1 MLVPN
6 RWHRRRR
13 ANLADPLPSPEALRE
28 AQASRARSLDSRA
41 RSLDSRARSQASRA
55 RSLDSR
61 ARSLGSRARNPS
73 PVIRVACPN
82 RRAANR
88 RVGRELLPQ
97 LLSSRPGTF
106 R

>member
-28 AQASRARSLDSRA
+28 AQASRA

>member
-28 AQASRARSLDSRA
+28 A
-41 RSLDSRARSQASRA
+41 QASRA